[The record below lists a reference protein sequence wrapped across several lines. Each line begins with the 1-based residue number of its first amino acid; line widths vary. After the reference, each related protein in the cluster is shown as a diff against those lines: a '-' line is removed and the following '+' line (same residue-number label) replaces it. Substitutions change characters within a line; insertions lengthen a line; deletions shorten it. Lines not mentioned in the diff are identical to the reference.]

1 MGQHTKARRARIQ
14 TITRARKIQQERLEQ
29 RSNLPEPDT
38 TSLTTPSTP
47 PHGLQPI
54 FDHDTE
60 PMEPMDCE
68 PTAGEDLGLFEDEF
82 SDVELAGGCEE
93 NEEEDWDRQQARNEL
108 EADRGESEDSDLE
121 ADDNRI
127 CVVNK
132 QPISIEDCERMVTV
146 LDKIVADSITGQG
159 RHKSSKLDDVTLS
172 RIRLMTASLRL
183 RCGLKCG
190 LQKASQLAAVSVR
203 RGTWA
208 ARRTRRYIHHFLTT
222 NMLPENLYG
231 GRWNESIIA
240 DEDFLSAVKTHL
252 LGIGKYAQARD
263 ILTFCGLPAAGE
275 FTYLLDSPP
284 SLRTAQCWMR
294 ILGYRWKEEKRG
306 QYTDSHER
314 PDVVEYW
321 MKYYV
326 PEWFKLEPR
335 MRSWDSEDK
344 EILPTLK
351 EGDKIAVVWFHD
363 ESTLYAHDRRRTRW
377 CLEGESLAIYKK
389 GEGISMMVADFVS
402 ADYGWLRC
410 CSENQRENEEENHAR
425 VIWHAGS
432 RRDGWFCMRDV
443 AEQLE
448 HAIAI
453 VKDQYPNE
461 EHVFVFDNA
470 PIHKKRPDNAPNV
483 ARMTLNR
490 SDCVLAE
497 TAGPDGK
504 KIKVKM
510 LPARFSDGSPQ
521 ELYYP
526 IDYPNRSWRG
536 KFKGL
541 ATLLEERG
549 VPNAQKL
556 RLKCPTTEVRKGCP
570 PGQTNCCAKRAM
582 LNQPDFLHQ
591 KTELQLIAESHSC
604 RVLFLPKFH
613 CKLNPIE
620 QCWGMAKRVYRDYP
634 DSSAEAD
641 LRRNILSALDAVP
654 IDSICR

>member
-1 MGQHTKARRARIQ
+1 
-14 TITRARKIQQERLEQ
+14 
-29 RSNLPEPDT
+29 
-38 TSLTTPSTP
+38 
-47 PHGLQPI
+47 
-54 FDHDTE
+54 
-60 PMEPMDCE
+60 MEPMDCE
-68 PTAGEDLGLFEDEF
+68 PTGGEDLGLFVEDEF
-82 SDVELAGGCEE
+82 NDVEVAGGCEASE
-93 NEEEDWDRQQARNEL
+93 QEDCERQQAMAEL
-108 EADRGESEDSDLE
+108 EADGGESDDSDS
-121 ADDNRI
+121 DTGNINTIR
-127 CVVNK
+127 VVNN
-132 QPISIEDCERMVTV
+132 QPISIEDSEQMITA
-146 LDKIVADSITGQG
+146 LDKIVADAITGQG
-159 RHKSSKLDDVTLS
+159 RHRGSKLDNVTLS

-183 RCGLKCG
+183 RCALKCG
-190 LQKASQLAAVSVR
+190 LQKASQLAAVSVG

-222 NMLPENLYG
+222 NKLPENLYG

-252 LGIGKYAQARD
+252 LGVGKYAQARD
-263 ILTFCGLPAAGE
+263 ILTFCGSPAAGE

-284 SLRTAQCWMR
+284 SLRTAQRWMR

-306 QYTDSHER
+306 QYTDGHER
-314 PDVVEYW
+314 PDVVEYR

-326 PEWFKLEPR
+326 PEWFKLETR
-335 MRSWDSEDK
+335 MRSWHEDK

-351 EGDKIAVVWFHD
+351 EGEKIVVVWFHD
-363 ESTLYAHDRRRTRW
+363 ESTFYAHDRRRTRW

-389 GEGISMMVADFVS
+389 GEGILVMVADFVS
-402 ADYGWLRC
+402 ADYGWLQR
-410 CSENQRENEEENHAR
+410 SPENRRENEEENHAR
-425 VIWHAGS
+425 VVWRAGS

-443 AEQLE
+443 GEQLE
-448 HAIAI
+448 RAIAI
-453 VKDQYPNE
+453 AKDQYPNE

-470 PIHKKRPDNAPNV
+470 PIHKKLPDNAPNV

-497 TAGPDGK
+497 TMGPDGE

-526 IDYPNRSWRG
+526 MDHRNRSWRG

-549 VPNAQKL
+549 VPNARKL

-570 PGQTNCCAKRAM
+570 PGRTDCCAKRAM

-591 KTELQLIAESHSC
+591 KTELQLIAESHGC

-613 CKLNPIE
+613 CELNPIE

-641 LRRNILSALDAVP
+641 LRCNMLSALDAVP
-654 IDSICR
+654 LESIRR